1 MFIVPLCVLFKRLI
15 VRVFCL
21 GRAPSILG
29 LLLVGLVLCLS
40 LYLASHSL
48 CAHVGIGFALLFGKA
63 LV

>member
-1 MFIVPLCVLFKRLI
+1 MVIVPLCVLFKRLI

-40 LYLASHSL
+40 LYLDFHSL
-48 CAHVGIGFALLFGKA
+48 CAHVGIGFALFYDRA
-63 LV
+63 SV